1 MLNLIGSH
9 NIGIAMATQHGLAVP
24 NIKNVQ
30 SLSILEV
37 CYPELCVH
45 DSFSFPFFYWEIL
58 IFYGWGVTSIFSHC
72 LFILARKV
80 EWKWKNTLC
89 FGLLMF
95 SFNAFSLSAVFLTNS
110 SSIFVDFSLNVHCH
124 MLSIWSVL
132 FFLWLDNKGTVTVT
146 TISKG

>member
-45 DSFSFPFFYWEIL
+45 HSFFF
-58 IFYGWGVTSIFSHC
+58 SIFLLGNTYSLWLRC
-72 LFILARKV
+72 NFDILSLPLYFSKKSF

-89 FGLLMF
+89 FWLLMF
-95 SFNAFSLSAVFLTNS
+95 SFNVFSLSVVFLTNS
-110 SSIFVDFSLNVHCH
+110 SSIFVDLSLNVHCH
-124 MLSIWSVL
+124 LLSIWSVL
-132 FFLWLDNKGTVTVT
+132 FFCD
-146 TISKG
+146 